1 MKKIIEFAINLM
13 EKENMYSGNP
23 EDLPS
28 QNPDINPSQN
38 PDINVTQ
45 NPEINDTQN
54 PKLAPS
60 QNPNWKQAW
69 WETFKELIIWN
80 HLNEDQKEKC
90 KRFLKN
96 L

>member
-1 MKKIIEFAINLM
+1 MKELINFAVKLM
-13 EKENMYSGNP
+13 ERENRYFGNP
-23 EDLPS
+23 DLLPS
-28 QNPDINPSQN
+28 QNPDINPSHN
-38 PDINVTQ
+38 PDINVMQ

-69 WETFKELIIWN
+69 WGKFKELIIWDY
-80 HLNEDQKEKC
+80 LNNSQKEKC
-90 KRFLKN
+90 KEFLRG

>member
-1 MKKIIEFAINLM
+1 MRKLIDFAVELM
-13 EKENMYSGNP
+13 ERENRYSEDP
-23 EDLPS
+23 ENLPS

-69 WETFKELIIWN
+69 WEKFKELIIWDY
-80 HLNEDQKEKC
+80 LNEDQKEKC
-90 KRFLKN
+90 KAFLKK